1 MQARIGM
8 TEILRLRRCFASRTS
23 DCAQDDRLVLMTIS
37 FVGTYS
43 ADWNGRN
50 DKVR

>member
-8 TEILRLRRCFASRTS
+8 TEILRLPV
-23 DCAQDDRLVLMTIS
+23 AQDDRLVLLTIS